1 MKQCYFIKFDP
12 RINQLTGCQR
22 ATLIL
27 SSLEYWFTKK
37 HDGFY
42 KFMEPCS
49 HKLYREGDSFVECL
63 GVSRKSFWRSF
74 KSIGIKY
81 NSRTDFED
89 STDKFQGKMYAS
101 YYDRYSNRIFFI
113 RNHEIVDNLLKPYI
127 KPKKQPSPEKASPLP
142 QEPLIFGGKM
152 PFGNGHNVRSYIEA
166 KNTSFD
172 LSKDKSH
179 ASNEIVKKMIDIWT
193 AIVGEGREQL
203 IELRGRIVPFLKKAF
218 TDQFDH
224 CLEKWKEYCKRIA
237 RSKFLMGEK
246 TPFKATLEW
255 ALKFDIIAKILSGDH
270 YGIGDRSRKL
280 TPEELEELE
289 REREEQKKAK
299 ELEKQRSLQ
308 AIEVEIKNNSTEP
321 DSIKNFRTKWLHTF
335 GEQSYREFLA
345 DSTLKV
351 GSEETDLIIQ
361 PRERRTTIRLESHW
375 NPEILSG
382 LPFKRIQVYHSI
394 PSFMG
399 KGAPIIFDRWLGEI
413 EEPQKTAQEAEEDII
428 STKGCDESTDAAQ
441 DTETTQL
448 RASLRAHIPAKEYPA
463 WLDDIRVQTINP
475 DGILVVTFKDQ
486 LTSNYARIRF
496 SEPILKAARELWGE
510 VAGLTILTEPDDLMA
525 HDEDECSEFDQ
536 KSLLQQ
542 AIQSLVGVGFLG
554 SGQGRGVLNDHV
566 PY

>member
-1 MKQCYFIKFDP
+1 VKTDFFVKCHFK
-12 RINQLTGCQR
+12 INQITGSQG
-22 ATLIL
+22 ATAVLC
-27 SSLEYWFTKK
+27 SLEYWFKK
-37 HDGFY
+37 KPGGFY

-81 NSRTDFED
+81 NSRTDFEN

-113 RNHEIVDNLLKPYI
+113 RNHEIVDKLLKPYI
-127 KPKKQPSPEKASPLP
+127 KPTKQPSPEKISPLIK
-142 QEPLIFGGKM
+142 EPLIFEDKM
-152 PFGNGHNVRSYIEA
+152 PFGNGHNGRSYIEA
-166 KNTSFD
+166 KNTSDD

-193 AIVGEGREQL
+193 AIVGEGKEQL
-203 IELRGRIVPFLKKAF
+203 IELRGKIVPFLKKAF
-218 TDQFDH
+218 TDKFDN
-224 CLEKWKEYCKRIA
+224 CLQQWKEYCKRIA

-246 TPFKATLEW
+246 TTFKATLEW

-289 REREEQKKAK
+289 REREEQRKAK

-308 AIEVEIKNNSTEP
+308 VLEEEIKNDSTEP
-321 DSIKNFRTKWLHTF
+321 DSIKSFRIKWLNTH

-351 GSEETDLIIQ
+351 SSEKTDLIIQ
-361 PRERRTTIRLESHW
+361 PRERRTAIRMESHW

-382 LPFKRIQVYHSI
+382 LPFKRVQLYHST
-394 PSFMG
+394 PGFMG
-399 KGAPIIFDRWLGEI
+399 KGNPIIFDRWLGEI
-413 EEPQKTAQEAEEDII
+413 EEPQKAAQEAEGGII
-428 STKGCDESTDAAQ
+428 STNGCDESTDAPQ

-448 RASLRAHIPAKEYPA
+448 RTRLKAYIPAKEYPA
-463 WLDDIRVQTINP
+463 WLDDIKAQIINP
-475 DGILVVTFKDQ
+475 DGILLVTFKDQ

-496 SEPILKAARELWGE
+496 SEQILKSAGELWRE
-510 VAGLTILTEPDDLMA
+510 VTGLMICEESDDLA
-525 HDEDECSEFDQ
+525 NHDEDECSEFDE

-542 AIQSLVGVGFLG
+542 AIQSLMG
-554 SGQGRGVLNDHV
+554 SGWGQGRGVLNDHV